1 MTKGK
6 KRLSGVLQLRK
17 QLGLNQSE
25 FWGRLGISQ
34 SGGSRYEKENR
45 SVPAPVR
52 ILLDVAYGKHPEKA
66 LKRLRSW
73 K

>member
-1 MTKGK
+1 MKRGK
-6 KRLSGVLQLRK
+6 TRLSAVLQLRQ

-34 SGGSRYEKENR
+34 SGGSRYGQENR
-45 SVPAPVR
+45 SVSAPVR
-52 ILLDVAYGKHPEKA
+52 ILLDIAYGKNPEKT

-73 K
+73 R

>member
-6 KRLSGVLQLRK
+6 KRLSAVLQLRK

-45 SVPAPVR
+45 GMPTPVS
-52 ILLDVAYGKHPEKA
+52 ILLDIAYGKNPEKA
-66 LKRLRSW
+66 VKRLRSW